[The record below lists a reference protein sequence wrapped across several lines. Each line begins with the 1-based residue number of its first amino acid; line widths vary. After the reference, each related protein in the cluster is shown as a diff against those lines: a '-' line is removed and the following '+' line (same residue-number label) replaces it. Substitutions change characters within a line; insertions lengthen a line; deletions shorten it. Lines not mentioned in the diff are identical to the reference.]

1 MIVKNKFKINI
12 SMIIFFLSYL
22 SLIYS
27 FFINEDGSG
36 SGARGDFESTY
47 GFILALQENLLT
59 DPVEFTLVHTPLHF
73 IILSFVERIIDEPYF
88 LRLIFCLFSIIIPI
102 FFLKT
107 LKLTENNKFNK
118 SLIILSTCIFFLPAF
133 RYTSIWANDLI
144 TSLVFFII
152 SIFYFKK
159 WEANKTKKINRN
171 VFLQIIFLAL
181 ATYTR
186 QYFAVFFIYFLYRY
200 YLILNQKSFI
210 NLFLICVITS
220 VPVLI
225 YAYIYPVLITGQH
238 ISINSISYFL
248 LGNSSMIS
256 LYLLPIILINLIFN
270 KIKFK
275 KEIFIYLIFS
285 IILVFFLSLNF
296 DPSNWQGGGINF
308 MISKILFNNNI
319 YFLFTSVL
327 TYTCFIYLYFE
338 KKINIVLILILLF
351 MFFSYQAYQRY
362 YEPMF
367 YLIFFTLFDSKLK
380 NIFKENIN
388 ASFMLLIYCVA
399 YYLTAISDFIYK

>member
-1 MIVKNKFKINI
+1 MIEKNKFKINI

-36 SGARGDFESTY
+36 SGARGDFEATY

-159 WEANKTKKINRN
+159 WETNKTKTINRN
-171 VFLQIIFLAL
+171 IFLQIIFLAL

-200 YLILNQKSFI
+200 YLILNLKSFI

-275 KEIFIYLIFS
+275 KEIFIYLIF
-285 IILVFFLSLNF
+285 
-296 DPSNWQGGGINF
+296 
-308 MISKILFNNNI
+308 FNN
-319 YFLFTSVL
+319 
-327 TYTCFIYLYFE
+327 
-338 KKINIVLILILLF
+338 
-351 MFFSYQAYQRY
+351 FS
-362 YEPMF
+362 
-367 YLIFFTLFDSKLK
+367 IFFIIKF
-380 NIFKENIN
+380 
-388 ASFMLLIYCVA
+388 
-399 YYLTAISDFIYK
+399 

>member
-1 MIVKNKFKINI
+1 MILKNKFKINI

-36 SGARGDFESTY
+36 SGASGDFEATY

-73 IILSFVERIIDEPYF
+73 IILSQVERVIYEPYF
-88 LRLIFCLFSIIIPI
+88 LRLTFCLFSIIIPI

-118 SLIILSTCIFFLPAF
+118 NLLILSTCIFFIPAF
-133 RYTSIWANDLI
+133 RYTSIWASDLI

-152 SIFYFKK
+152 SIFFFKK
-159 WEANKTKKINRN
+159 WELNKTETVDKNIL
-171 VFLQIIFLAL
+171 LQIIFLAL

-200 YLILNQKSFI
+200 YLKLHLKSFI

-220 VPVLI
+220 VPVLF
-225 YAYIYPVLITGQH
+225 YTYIFPILITGQH
-238 ISINSISYFL
+238 ISINSINYFL
-248 LGNSSMIS
+248 LGNSSMMS
-256 LYLLPIILINLIFN
+256 LYLFPIILINIIFN

-275 KEIFIYLIFS
+275 KEIFTYLIFS

-296 DPSNWQGGGINF
+296 DPNNWQGGGVNF
-308 MISKILFNNNI
+308 MISKKLFNNNI
-319 YFLFTSVL
+319 YFLFTSAF
-327 TYTCFIYLYFE
+327 TFTCFIYLYFE
-338 KKINIVLILILLF
+338 KRINVILILILLF

-367 YLIFFTLFDSKLK
+367 YLIFFTLFDSNLK
-380 NIFKENIN
+380 KIFKENIN
-388 ASFMLLIYCVA
+388 ASFILLTYFVI
-399 YYLTAISDFIYK
+399 YYLAATSDFIYK